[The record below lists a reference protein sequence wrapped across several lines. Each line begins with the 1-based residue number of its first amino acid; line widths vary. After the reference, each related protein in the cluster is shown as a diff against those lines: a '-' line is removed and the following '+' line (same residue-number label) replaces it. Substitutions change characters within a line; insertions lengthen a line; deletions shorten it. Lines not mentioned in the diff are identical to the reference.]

1 MKKIDNIKIY
11 TGTFILGILILTI
24 CFIYRYSYID
34 ILGFK
39 RPLAL
44 ASVIC
49 AGLGILGSLI
59 GLIDGVD
66 KHFRSPILGLIV
78 LNLVLIFTYPILIS
92 LEKALAP
99 VASPYKTTSPEIA
112 QSTKFKSDSSF
123 IIEGKLYQFPL
134 KLKNFTQNG
143 FTYSTKDENGKII
156 ATISREGDSY
166 HPNPTWFTDG
176 VNNEVYKEFYLLEA
190 YFNMDLDSIEN
201 KEIKSLKAS
210 VINNNRDFEVRGVK
224 LEDSIYDLQNRFKD
238 ELTEDPN
245 NQNQTMKAYYL
256 VASDGYKIKLET
268 LNGIVQSIEIYKE
281 SDL

>member
-11 TGTFILGILILTI
+11 TRTFILGIIILSI

-49 AGLGILGSLI
+49 AGLGIIGALL

-78 LNLVLIFTYPILIS
+78 LNLVMIFTYPILIS
-92 LEKALAP
+92 LEKGFSP

-143 FTYSTKDENGKII
+143 FSYSTKDENGEII

-190 YFNMDLDSIEN
+190 YFKMDLDSIEN

-210 VINNNRDFEVRGVK
+210 VINNNRDFEVRGIK
-224 LEDSIYDLQNRFKD
+224 LEDSIYDLQDRFKD
-238 ELTEDPN
+238 DLKEDPN

-256 VASDGYKIKLET
+256 GTSDDYKIKLEA

-281 SDL
+281 SDH